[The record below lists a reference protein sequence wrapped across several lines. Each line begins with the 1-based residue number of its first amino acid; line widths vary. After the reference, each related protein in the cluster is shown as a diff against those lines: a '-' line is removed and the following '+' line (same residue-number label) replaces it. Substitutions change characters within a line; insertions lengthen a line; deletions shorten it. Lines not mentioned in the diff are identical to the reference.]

1 MTIRINWQ
9 YELFELF
16 EIKYENICVYE
27 TKNKF
32 ASTEGELKA
41 RYNYHKKSFI
51 PCTNENATEL
61 SDTFGT

>member
-1 MTIRINWQ
+1 M
-9 YELFELF
+9 FELF

-32 ASTEGELKA
+32 ASIEGELKA
-41 RYNYHKKSFI
+41 WYNYHKKSFI